1 MHWFIYCNFHVF
13 ENRLWSVA
21 AVNKSHNKRGIG
33 MPKSQEKDVGIL
45 QFLILS
51 YLVNFQSI
59 KLMFWVLM
67 FIGAKHPFSAFSIEN
82 KLKPR
87 RNLLFKILYF
97 VLQVFYTDISLY
109 IFYQFII
116 LLFYQFIILLA
127 YDMKDVGDS
136 VFSIFFN
143 NFRYFSM

>member
-1 MHWFIYCNFHVF
+1 MFF

-45 QFLILS
+45 QFLILCNLILS
-51 YLVNFQSI
+51 HMVNFQSI

-67 FIGAKHPFSAFSIEN
+67 FIDAKHPFSAFSIEN

-97 VLQVFYTDISLY
+97 VL
-109 IFYQFII
+109 
-116 LLFYQFIILLA
+116 
-127 YDMKDVGDS
+127 
-136 VFSIFFN
+136 
-143 NFRYFSM
+143 